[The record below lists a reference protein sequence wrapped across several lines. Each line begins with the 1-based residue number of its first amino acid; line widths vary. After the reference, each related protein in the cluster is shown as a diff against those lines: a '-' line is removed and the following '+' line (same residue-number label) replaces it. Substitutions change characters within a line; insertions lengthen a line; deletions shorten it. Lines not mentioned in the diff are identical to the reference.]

1 MAATLSIVARHT
13 VAMRTAW
20 AFLVLTLVFVSEVLA
35 LVAFG
40 VWGWDHSPRWLLVWL
55 LPLVGAVVWG
65 MFASP
70 KATRGGPRARPI
82 VKVLVFAA
90 AFLAIRDV
98 SGYSWALAFLVFVA
112 VVNGLAATPMVRDSG
127 FMPVREK
134 S

>member
-1 MAATLSIVARHT
+1 
-13 VAMRTAW
+13 MRIAW
-20 AFLVLTLVFVSEVLA
+20 AVLVLTLVFVSEVLA

-55 LPLVGAVVWG
+55 LPLAGVVVWG
-65 MFASP
+65 LFASP
-70 KATRGGPRARPI
+70 KASRGGPRARPI

-112 VVNGLAATPMVRDSG
+112 VVNGLAETSSVRDSG
-127 FMPVREK
+127 FLPVK
-134 S
+134 GKT

>member
-1 MAATLSIVARHT
+1 
-13 VAMRTAW
+13 MRLAW

-40 VWGWDHSPRWLLVWL
+40 VWGWNHSPRWLWVWL

-65 MFASP
+65 TFASP
-70 KATRGGPRARPI
+70 KAPRGGPRARPI

-98 SGYSWALAFLVFVA
+98 GDYSWALAFLVFVA
-112 VVNGLAATPMVRDSG
+112 VVNGLAGTPAVRDSP
-127 FMPVREK
+127 FAVRGR

>member
-1 MAATLSIVARHT
+1 
-13 VAMRTAW
+13 MRTAW

-55 LPLVGAVVWG
+55 LPLGGAVVWG

-70 KATRGGPRARPI
+70 KASRGGPRARPI

-112 VVNGLAATPMVRDSG
+112 VVNGLAATPTVRDSG

>member
-1 MAATLSIVARHT
+1 
-13 VAMRTAW
+13 MRLVW

-40 VWGWDHSPRWLLVWL
+40 VWGWNHAPEWLWVWL
-55 LPLVGAVVWG
+55 LPLGGAVVWG
-65 MFASP
+65 TFASP
-70 KATRGGPRARPI
+70 KAPRGGPRARPI

-98 SGYSWALAFLVFVA
+98 GDYSWALAFLVFVA
-112 VVNGLAATPMVRDSG
+112 VVNGLAATPAVRDSG
-127 FMPVREK
+127 FILRVHAARQQVIGR